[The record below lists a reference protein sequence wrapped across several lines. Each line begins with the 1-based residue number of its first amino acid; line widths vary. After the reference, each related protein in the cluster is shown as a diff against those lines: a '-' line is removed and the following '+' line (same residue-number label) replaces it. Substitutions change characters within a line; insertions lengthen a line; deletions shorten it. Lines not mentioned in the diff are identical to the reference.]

1 MREIKPRSPEHLKQI
16 MELDGGVIICQAC
29 DAHMWVEHDI
39 EGNATLMR
47 IGDVPHQI
55 CPVCSE
61 IHRIAQFSN

>member
-1 MREIKPRSPEHLKQI
+1 MREIKPQSPEHLKDV
-16 MELDGGVIICQAC
+16 MELQGGVIICQVC

-47 IGDVPHQI
+47 IAEIPHEL

-61 IHRIAQFSN
+61 IHKIASQ